1 MGGMC
6 DYHRRGRPRRQEG
19 EVLNANSMRARR
31 ETSRSLGAVFEV
43 IRPRLELVDHFI
55 RRELHAGPPAVREIG
70 DYVFGGGGKR
80 LRPALLLVVSR
91 MLGYQG
97 DSDVR
102 YGAVIEMIH
111 TATLIHDDI
120 IDHAQVRR
128 GRPTANNRWGNQ
140 LTVLLGDWLYA
151 RSIDLALEADDVAV
165 MKVLSKATVGM
176 IEGEI
181 LGQATCHRADVTRE
195 QYLEIVGHKTGE
207 LFAAA
212 CSIPALFMPE
222 YAPYRAPLATYG
234 YNLGVCF
241 QIVDDVLDIRGSEQ
255 RLGKPVF
262 SDLREGKITLPFI
275 LAWPH
280 LDPSQRLQI
289 EEVLTTGELSSTS
302 PAELRALLDSYD
314 VIDEA
319 VASAAA
325 YGRIAEETLATLPEG
340 LERDALA
347 GAPRFLLER
356 DT

>member
-1 MGGMC
+1 M
-6 DYHRRGRPRRQEG
+6 
-19 EVLNANSMRARR
+19 
-31 ETSRSLGAVFEV
+31 
-43 IRPRLELVDHFI
+43 
-55 RRELHAGPPAVREIG
+55 RELHAGPPAVREIG

-91 MLGYQG
+91 MLSYGG
-97 DSDVR
+97 DRDVR

-165 MKVLSKATVGM
+165 MKILSKATVGM

-212 CSIPALFMPE
+212 CSIPALFEPE
-222 YAPYRAPLATYG
+222 YSRFLKPLADYG

-241 QIVDDVLDIRGSEQ
+241 QIVDDVLDITGSQQ
-255 RLGKPVF
+255 RLGKPVL

-280 LDPSQRLQI
+280 LDEAQRRLV
-289 EEVLTTGELSSTS
+289 EDVLTRGEMSTTS
-302 PAELRALLDSYD
+302 PDELRALLERHN
-314 VIDEA
+314 VIEEA

-325 YGRIAEETLATLPEG
+325 YGRLAEVALAELPQG

-347 GAPRFLLER
+347 GAPGFLLQR